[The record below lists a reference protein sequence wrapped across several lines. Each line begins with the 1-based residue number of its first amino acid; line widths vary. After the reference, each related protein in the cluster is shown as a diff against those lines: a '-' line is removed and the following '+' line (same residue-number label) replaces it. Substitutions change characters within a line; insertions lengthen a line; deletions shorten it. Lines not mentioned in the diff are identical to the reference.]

1 MADIATRAAYGD
13 ALLALGHAD
22 HRVVVLDADLS
33 SSTTT
38 AKFAR
43 EFPERFFNFGIA
55 EANMMGAAAGLA
67 SCGKVPF
74 ASTFAIF
81 AVGRAYEQIRQSIAY
96 AGFGVKIAATHAG
109 ITVGADGA
117 THQSIEDLA
126 LMRVIPGMTVICP
139 CDAQETEQAVWAA
152 SRLDG
157 PVYLRLGRH
166 PVPVVTPTGYRFEPG
181 RIHRLRAGRD
191 VCLAGTGIMVR
202 ACLEAA
208 ELLEQEGVDAE
219 VLNVHTIKP
228 LDTGA
233 LQESAVRCGA
243 VVTAEEHTVVG
254 GLGSAVAEWLSQ
266 AYPVPVQRVGIWDRF
281 GQSGSAGELLEH
293 YGLTALRVAEAA
305 RQAMVVRDG

>member
-33 SSTTT
+33 SSTMTT
-38 AKFAR
+38 KFAQK
-43 EFPERFFNFGIA
+43 FPGRFFNFGIA

-67 SCGKVPF
+67 FCGKVPF

-81 AVGRAYEQIRQSIAY
+81 AVGRAFEQIRQSIAY
-96 AGFGVKIAATHAG
+96 AGLGVKIAATHAG
-109 ITVGADGA
+109 LTVGADGA
-117 THQSIEDLA
+117 THQSIEDVA

-152 SRLDG
+152 SQLDG

-166 PVPVVTPTGYRFEPG
+166 PVPVVTPAGYRFEAG
-181 RIHRLRAGRD
+181 RIHRLRVGRD

-208 ELLEQEGVDAE
+208 ELLEREGIEAE

-233 LQESAVRCGA
+233 LAESAVRCGA
-243 VVTAEEHTVVG
+243 VVTAEEHTIVG

-266 AYPVPVQRVGIWDRF
+266 AYPVPVQRVGIADRF
-281 GQSGSAGELLEH
+281 GQSGPAEKLLEH
-293 YGLTALRVAEAA
+293 YGLTASRVAEAA
-305 RQAMVVRDG
+305 RQAIMVRDG